1 MLLDRLCARLSSTVT
16 ATSGVTGVTVAS
28 AAGSTTASSA
38 DAADVSSTEEGFGA
52 AADWILARVG

>member
-1 MLLDRLCARLSSTVT
+1 M

-28 AAGSTTASSA
+28 ATVSTTASSA
-38 DAADVSSTEEGFGA
+38 SGVEVSSTEEGLEA